1 MPSIA
6 GHALGRQDLDLSRSS
21 SGFSR
26 SSTTRSSSSKAGL
39 DPEHPPKTWA
49 DFIAACEKIKA
60 AGIQPIVLGLKDGF
74 GGEITGVGLQSQVYT
89 IPELSQMVIDG
100 DFTSDK
106 WKSWI
111 TKLAELKPYYNDDT
125 NSTLLADGLA
135 RFQEGEAAMV
145 FASPGYLQTIKS
157 MIEAGKNVGVMKV
170 PSFSETGLGDI

>member
-1 MPSIA
+1 M
-6 GHALGRQDLDLSRSS
+6 
-21 SGFSR
+21 
-26 SSTTRSSSSKAGL
+26 
-39 DPEHPPKTWA
+39 
-49 DFIAACEKIKA
+49 
-60 AGIQPIVLGLKDGF
+60 LGLKDGF

-89 IPELSQMVIDG
+89 IPEFLQMVIDG

-111 TKLAELKPYYNDDT
+111 KKLVELKPYFNDDT

-145 FASPGYLQTIKS
+145 FASPGYLQTIKA

-170 PSFSETGLGDI
+170 PNFAEIPASATS